1 MDRVVAREVAAVHPV
16 PPHVEEP
23 YNENK
28 PITAAAQLTTINS
41 FFSSWFKGADAAGS
55 SLTTD
60 EKSVSERVALPS
72 RSESNERVSADIIA
86 ASLAVDSSSAVSE
99 ASTLAPVARSA
110 ANKIHIN
117 NKMAARLE
125 AMRKKQ

>member
-1 MDRVVAREVAAVHPV
+1 MDRVVAREVAAEHPV
-16 PPHVEEP
+16 PRHVEEP

-28 PITAAAQLTTINS
+28 PVTAATQLTTINS
-41 FFSSWFKGADAAGS
+41 FISSWFKGADSGGS
-55 SLTTD
+55 S
-60 EKSVSERVALPS
+60 VSNSDKTVLERAVAPT
-72 RSESNERVSADIIA
+72 RSESNERVAADIIA

-99 ASTLAPVARSA
+99 VTLVARSA
-110 ANKIHIN
+110 ANKTQNN